1 MDGPEL
7 GAWLGLWLG
16 RFDGELVGSTDG
28 FGFGTLLEWKER
40 KLLGSL
46 LG

>member
-1 MDGPEL
+1 MLGPSEGKLLCCMDGPEL

-28 FGFGTLLEWKER
+28 FGFGTLLE
-40 KLLGSL
+40 
-46 LG
+46 